1 MGDVRQQLA
10 SIPMRRTYGRLL
22 AAYFLVAIPTYTW
35 GADISLRVQEYGLFR
50 VETTQTFA
58 DPTHVAGRR
67 HLGRHVLL
75 QTTDRIPLEQGVTFG
90 LAVAL
95 EGPMDGREWTLR
107 RVTRFPVPGLTN
119 PRTGKIQPYEERL
132 FILRVGE
139 TATVSF
145 TFDHE
150 WEMVPGIW
158 AFEYWQGE
166 EKLAEKVFVVTK
178 P

>member
-1 MGDVRQQLA
+1 
-10 SIPMRRTYGRLL
+10 MRRVYGRLL
-22 AAYFLVAIPTYTW
+22 LAYFLATTPPYVW
-35 GADISLRVQEYGLFR
+35 GADISLRIQEFGLFGTER
-50 VETTQTFA
+50 SQTFA
-58 DPTHVAGRR
+58 DPTHVAGHR
-67 HLGRHVLL
+67 HIGRHVLL
-75 QTTDRIPLEQGVTFG
+75 QTTDRVPLKKGVTFG

-95 EGPMDGREWTLR
+95 DGPIDGREWTLR
-107 RVTRFPVPGLTN
+107 RVTRFPVLGLTN
-119 PRTGKIQPYEERL
+119 PRTGKAQLYEERL

-158 AFEYWQGE
+158 AFEYWHDE
-166 EKLAEKVFVVTK
+166 EKLAEKIFVVAK